1 MIWWCLGL
9 FLAGFLPLVHAYIVF
24 PLTMK
29 WLARKPSTVTL
40 YQNQEQLPEI
50 TVLMAVYNEAKV
62 ISQKMDSLLEL
73 SYPPEK
79 LRFYIGSD
87 ASTDATNDLLQYYA
101 EKDDR
106 ITFFPFVK
114 RRGKPEL
121 VNELVRRCTL
131 AYPPHQH
138 HCYLMTDANVL
149 LKSDCL
155 FHLAKHFKDPAIGLV
170 DAHMIHTGMELNDI
184 STSEFTYINREVRLK
199 HWESRA
205 GKYMLGP
212 FGGCYLLRSD
222 LYVPVPNNFL
232 VDDFYLAMQVFKQG
246 ASAINELAAR
256 CQEPVSHEMSEEFR
270 RKVRISSGNFQ
281 NLVAFRSLWWPP
293 THRLG
298 YIFFS
303 HKILRWFGPFF
314 LMMML
319 LGAIGIF
326 LGTAQTIRYLFLFV
340 ILGMVL
346 LPALD
351 FFFEKLGIHF
361 RMLRHIRYFMAMNI
375 ALFVGFIK
383 FTHGIRSSIWQPT
396 KRI

>member
-1 MIWWCLGL
+1 MTWWCLGL

-29 WLARKPSTVTL
+29 WLARKPSPLTL
-40 YQNQEQLPEI
+40 FNHERDLPEI

-73 SYPPEK
+73 SYPPQK
-79 LRFYIGSD
+79 IRFFIGSD
-87 ASTDATNDLLQYYA
+87 ASTDATNDLLRYYA

-106 ITFFPFVK
+106 ITFFPYDQ

-121 VNELVRRCTL
+121 INELVRQCK
-131 AYPPHQH
+131 AVYPSHAQH
-138 HCYLMTDANVL
+138 GYLMTDANVL
-149 LKSDCL
+149 LKPDCL
-155 FHLAKHFKDPAIGLV
+155 FHLAKHFKDPSIGLV
-170 DAHMIHTGMELNDI
+170 DAHMMHTGIAERDI
-184 STSEFTYINREVRLK
+184 STSENTYISREVLLK
-199 HWESRA
+199 HWESKA

-212 FGGCYLLRSD
+212 FGGCYLLRAD
-222 LYVPVPNNFL
+222 LYQPVPPNFL

-246 ASAINELAAR
+246 GKAINDLAAK
-256 CQEPVSHEMSEEFR
+256 CEEPVSHEMKEEFR

-293 THRLG
+293 TNRLG

-314 LMMML
+314 LGLML
-319 LGAIGIF
+319 LGAMGIF
-326 LGTAQTIRYLFLFV
+326 LSTSQTIRYLFLFV
-340 ILGMVL
+340 IMGMVL
-346 LPALD
+346 LPVLD
-351 FFFEKLGIHF
+351 YFLEKIGIHISL
-361 RMLRHIRYFMAMNI
+361 LRHIRYFMAMNI

-396 KRI
+396 KRV